1 MSGTE
6 ETVLGGRDRHPTG
19 GNSVLC
25 FGQYQYTAE
34 EYQAIQNALRQ
45 RLGPEYISSRMA
57 GGGQK
62 VCYIEGHRV
71 INLAN
76 EMFGYNGWAHSITQ
90 QNVDFVDLNNGKFYV
105 GVCAFVRVQLKY
117 QYTAEEYQAI
127 QNALRQRLGPE
138 YISSRMAGGGQKV
151 CYIEGHRVINLA
163 NEMFG
168 YNGWAHS
175 ITQQNVDF
183 VDLNN
188 GKFYVGVCAFVR
200 VQLKDGSYHED
211 VGYGVS
217 EGLKSKAL
225 SLEKARKEAVT
236 DGLKRALRSFGNA
249 LGNCILDKDYLRSLN
264 KLPRQLPLE
273 VDLTKAKRQD
283 FEPSVEQA
291 RYSSCRQN
299 TALVPPK
306 PQEVTSPCRPSY
318 SNGPH
323 VVTQGDKDSSSRS
336 LASCTMDSDA
346 TYLRKLRQK
355 QLQQQ
360 FREKMERQQQ
370 GPPSTLPTEKK
381 DQAGPLAK
389 HSTPGIAVSEPLT
402 KTAVLAD
409 SLEMWDMVLDVA
421 DSVVQPLA
429 KPEPLQTPATSV
441 PKNQMETQNRTHQN
455 PQAKPEPWHFQTHHL
470 NQHIAGDCDS
480 SRKNQDMKK
489 RKLDP
494 S

>member
-1 MSGTE
+1 MNVSGTE
-6 ETVLGGRDRHPTG
+6 EAILGSRDSHPSAAS

-25 FGQYQYTAE
+25 FGQYQYAAE
-34 EYQAIQNALRQ
+34 EYQAIQNALR
-45 RLGPEYISSRMA
+45 R
-57 GGGQK
+57 
-62 VCYIEGHRV
+62 
-71 INLAN
+71 
-76 EMFGYNGWAHSITQ
+76 
-90 QNVDFVDLNNGKFYV
+90 
-105 GVCAFVRVQLKY
+105 
-117 QYTAEEYQAI
+117 
-127 QNALRQRLGPE
+127 RLGPE

-291 RYSSCRQN
+291 RYSSYRQN
-299 TALVPPK
+299 VAQGPPK
-306 PQEVTSPCRPSY
+306 PQEVTSPCRPSH
-318 SNGPH
+318 SDDAH
-323 VVTQGDKDSSSRS
+323 IVIQGEKDSSSRR
-336 LASCTMDSDA
+336 LASAVESDA
-346 TYLRKLRQK
+346 TYQRKLRQK

-360 FREKMERQQQ
+360 FREQMEKQQQ
-370 GPPSTLPTEKK
+370 VQLSAPSVEKTNQAAPPGPPW
-381 DQAGPLAK
+381 K
-389 HSTPGIAVSEPLT
+389 HSAPQTDGSEPLAE
-402 KTAVLAD
+402 KGSLAD
-409 SLEMWDMVLDVA
+409 SLEMWAVPADA
-421 DSVVQPLA
+421 GDSVVKPSSRKEA
-429 KPEPLQTPATSV
+429 EPEPHQTPATLALR
-441 PKNQMETQNRTHQN
+441 NQTVTQNRTPQSLCHQN
-455 PQAKPEPWHFQTHHL
+455 PQAKPCPWLLQTPNVQHVTGNCDFYQE
-470 NQHIAGDCDS
+470 NQ
-480 SRKNQDMKK
+480 NMKK
-489 RKLDP
+489 RKLEP
-494 S
+494 P